1 MNLKQQKYLV
11 ILFLFLL
18 NTLLSTTFIIYEK
31 NWYIYIF
38 ILGLASSINSFSSLL
53 ALGYKMTENN
63 DSNDV
68 RFEPKN
74 YVYVMPCYNENEEE
88 LFNTLNSITLQRV
101 SKGDKRLLLIIC
113 DGIVKGKGND
123 KSTDALLKNML
134 NINDIGAYYEYKTWD
149 NTNNVVTLYKGEY
162 SHSYES
168 IPFILI
174 IKQLN
179 YGKRDSLV
187 LIRYLCYEYNL
198 YKSPDSYKCVDIDLH
213 DSDLL
218 KEIVYDF
225 NIAFNKEPVDY
236 IIGTDADTILA
247 YNCSDELIKSIN
259 KDKNIHGCVGYV
271 DISFPK
277 DKSNKYINNI
287 FSPYYL
293 YQYAEYM
300 FSQCLRRYVQSNI
313 TNKVTCLS
321 GCNQILRVSYE
332 TCGPAILKR
341 FNYLP
346 KEDENIFKHILS
358 YASEDRNHVCNM
370 LSLYPHVKTTQNLK
384 AVAYTN
390 IPKKWEVFLSQRR
403 RWCLGA
409 NTNDMLLVNL
419 SDINKFEKISAF
431 VNVMTFSLSPFVFIA
446 TIFFLRAL
454 FTNPSMLMLYLSTIM
469 IIPFGY
475 GVLIPIFIRPL
486 SFRNACYYYCSY
498 AFFLIFGS
506 FINLIIYFY
515 SIFNMNVIK
524 WGKTRQIDVSTIKD
538 AMILIEEKQEQEL
551 EDNSSISNNS
561 ISNSINPEE
570 TLAINEIDTEHTK
583 DNISIE
589 IEIKNVINELKLD
602 SEV

>member
-1 MNLKQQKYLV
+1 
-11 ILFLFLL
+11 
-18 NTLLSTTFIIYEK
+18 
-31 NWYIYIF
+31 
-38 ILGLASSINSFSSLL
+38 
-53 ALGYKMTENN
+53 
-63 DSNDV
+63 
-68 RFEPKN
+68 
-74 YVYVMPCYNENEEE
+74 
-88 LFNTLNSITLQRV
+88 
-101 SKGDKRLLLIIC
+101 
-113 DGIVKGKGND
+113 
-123 KSTDALLKNML
+123 
-134 NINDIGAYYEYKTWD
+134 
-149 NTNNVVTLYKGEY
+149 
-162 SHSYES
+162 
-168 IPFILI
+168 
-174 IKQLN
+174 
-179 YGKRDSLV
+179 
-187 LIRYLCYEYNL
+187 
-198 YKSPDSYKCVDIDLH
+198 
-213 DSDLL
+213 
-218 KEIVYDF
+218 
-225 NIAFNKEPVDY
+225 
-236 IIGTDADTILA
+236 
-247 YNCSDELIKSIN
+247 
-259 KDKNIHGCVGYV
+259 
-271 DISFPK
+271 
-277 DKSNKYINNI
+277 
-287 FSPYYL
+287 
-293 YQYAEYM
+293 M

-313 TNKVTCLS
+313 TNKVSCLS

-419 SDINKFEKISAF
+419 PDINKFEKISAF

-475 GVLIPIFIRPL
+475 GFLIPIFIRPL
-486 SFRNACYYYCSY
+486 SFRNAIYYYTSY

-515 SIFNMNVIK
+515 AFFNMDVIK

-538 AMILIEEKQEQEL
+538 SIILIEEKQEQ

-561 ISNSINPEE
+561 ISNSINQEE
-570 TLAINEIDTEHTK
+570 TSEHTK
-583 DNISIE
+583 ENISTE
-589 IEIKNVINELKLD
+589 IEIKDVINELNLD